1 MATNHDK
8 RTIRYTR
15 NRSRALTSNVTVRI
29 DNKGAPPAG
38 KVIVRYK
45 LVTAI
50 KQHPANNVRFVKCFT
65 DWKGPIMGALPEV
78 VGMRDRGWEESVQD
92 MSRIGYHIFE

>member
-1 MATNHDK
+1 MLH
-8 RTIRYTR
+8 R
-15 NRSRALTSNVTVRI
+15 
-29 DNKGAPPAG
+29 
-38 KVIVRYK
+38 VRYK

-50 KQHPANNVRFVKCFT
+50 EEHPANKVQFGKCIT

-78 VGMRDRGWEESVQD
+78 VGMCDRGWEESVQD